1 MPTAVIHRIHSSD
14 LSAHLRTYGAL
25 DDDADLFLSDGVDH
39 WIEIEG
45 ISPLSPR
52 VQATLRGEGIVV
64 YHDGAVGDGTIRR
77 CLLGGTRGAFQAA
90 LRRWPD
96 EVDWRDVGTTIGA
109 AFSLPVDFRTETRF
123 AGRSWNW
130 GERTFIMGIINLTPD
145 SFSDGGRLR
154 TLDDALRAAERL
166 IAEGADILDL
176 GGESTRPGADPVPA
190 DEELARVVPVI
201 EALKERCN
209 VPISIDTY
217 KAVVAEAAVKAGAD
231 MVNDISGLRADP
243 KMAETVARLDV
254 PVVLMHMLGEPK
266 TMQID
271 PHYRSVVPEVIAA
284 LSQSVEK
291 ALAAG
296 VRPENII
303 VDPGI
308 GFGKLLNHNLSILR
322 RLRAFRS
329 LGYPVLMGTSRKSMI
344 GQVLDLPVSER
355 LEGTASTV
363 ALSVA
368 GLADIVRVHDVA
380 AMRRVARVA
389 DAIVRGDPA

>member
-1 MPTAVIHRIHSSD
+1 MPTAVIHRVRPSD
-14 LSAHLRTYGAL
+14 LSVCLQTYGAL
-25 DDDADLFLSDGVDH
+25 DAEAGFFLADGMDQ

-45 ISPLSPR
+45 MPPLSPR

-64 YHDGAVGDGTIRR
+64 YRDGNVGDDTARR
-77 CLLGGTRGAFQAA
+77 YLLGGTRGAFQAA
-90 LRRWPD
+90 LQRWPD
-96 EVDWRDVGTTIGA
+96 EDEWRDVGTTIGST
-109 AFSLPVDFRTETRF
+109 FNVPVRFRAETRF

-130 GERTFIMGIINLTPD
+130 GERTFVMGIINLTPD

-154 TLDDALRAAERL
+154 TVDDALRAAERL
-166 IAEGADILDL
+166 MAEGADILDL

-190 DEELARVVPVI
+190 DEEMARVLPVI
-201 EALKERCN
+201 EALKARYD

-231 MVNDISGLRADP
+231 LVNDVSGLRADP
-243 KMAETVARLDV
+243 NMAETVAKLDV

-266 TMQID
+266 TMQNN
-271 PHYRSVVPEVIAA
+271 PRYKSVVPEVIAA

-291 ALAAG
+291 AIAAG

-308 GFGKLLNHNLSILR
+308 GFGKLLHHNLTLLR
-322 RLRAFRS
+322 RLRALRS
-329 LGYPVLMGTSRKSMI
+329 LGYPVLIGTSRKSMI
-344 GQVLDLPVSER
+344 GQVLDLPVDER

-380 AMRRVARVA
+380 AMHRVVRMA
-389 DAIVRGDPA
+389 DAVVRGDPA